1 MVDQRAAAQAA
12 DASPSTAPGAT
23 TAPVTGNAVGV
34 DIGGTKIAAG
44 VVDHRGEIVA
54 QTRRETPAL
63 HPDAIAD
70 AVADA
75 VAELETT
82 HVFASVGVAA
92 AGFVDASRRNVVF
105 APNLAWRD
113 EPLAARVEQ
122 RIDRPVVVENDANAA
137 AWAEYRFGGGLD
149 EHGNAVDDL
158 VMLTLGTGLG
168 GGIVAGGL
176 LQRGANGA
184 AAELGHVRA
193 VPGGRACGCGNA
205 GCWEQYVSGNAL
217 VRDARDL
224 LRSGD
229 PQGAVLLREV
239 GGDPEAVTGPVITR
253 LAQAGDPGC
262 ARLIADVGRWL
273 GEAVAS
279 FVAVLDPEV
288 VVIGGGVSSAGE
300 LLLAP
305 ARVSL
310 AENLSGR
317 THRDPPPLRT
327 ATKGN
332 DAGIIGAA
340 DLARA

>member
-1 MVDQRAAAQAA
+1 MVEQ
-12 DASPSTAPGAT
+12 
-23 TAPVTGNAVGV
+23 PVPNAVGV

-44 VVDHRGEIVA
+44 VVDHRGEILV

-63 HPDAIAD
+63 SPAAIAD

-75 VAELETT
+75 VAELRTT
-82 HVFASVGVAA
+82 HEFGPVGVAA
-92 AGFVDASRRNVVF
+92 AGFVDAARRSVVF

-113 EPLAARVEQ
+113 EPLADHLEARLGGT
-122 RIDRPVVVENDANAA
+122 RVVVENDANAA

-149 EHGNAVDDL
+149 EHGNVADDL

-168 GGIVAGGL
+168 GGIVTGGL

-193 VPGGRACGCGNA
+193 VPGGRACGCGNR

-229 PQGAVLLREV
+229 DEGAPLLAEV
-239 GGDPEAVTGPVITR
+239 GGDPEAVTGPIVTR

-262 ARLIADVGRWL
+262 ARLLADVGRWL

-279 FVAVLDPEV
+279 FVAMLDPDV
-288 VVIGGGVSSAGE
+288 VVIGGGVSSAGD
-300 LLLAP
+300 LLLGP

-317 THRDPPPLRT
+317 THRKPPPLRT
-327 ATKGN
+327 ARKGN

-340 DLARA
+340 DLARI

>member
-1 MVDQRAAAQAA
+1 MVELAAQN
-12 DASPSTAPGAT
+12 
-23 TAPVTGNAVGV
+23 PVPHPVQNAVGV

-44 VVDHRGEIVA
+44 VVDHRGEILV
-54 QTRRETPAL
+54 QTRRETPAS
-63 HPDAIAD
+63 HPAAIAD

-75 VAELETT
+75 VAELRTT
-82 HVFASVGVAA
+82 HVFGPVGVAA
-92 AGFVDASRRNVVF
+92 AGFVDAARRQVVF

-113 EPLAARVEQ
+113 EPLADHLEA
-122 RIDRPVVVENDANAA
+122 RIDAPVVVENDANAA

-168 GGIVAGGL
+168 GGIITGGV

-193 VPGGRACGCGNA
+193 VPGGRACGCGNS
-205 GCWEQYVSGNAL
+205 GCWEQYVAGNAL

-229 PQGAVLLREV
+229 PDGGPLLAAV
-239 GGDPEAVTGPVITR
+239 GGDPAAVTGPVVTQ
-253 LAQAGDPGC
+253 LAQAGDSGC
-262 ARLIADVGRWL
+262 ARLLADVGRWL

-279 FVAVLDPEV
+279 FVAMLDPEV
-288 VVIGGGVSSAGE
+288 VVIGGGVSSAGD
-300 LLLAP
+300 LLLGP

-317 THRDPPPLRT
+317 THRAPPPLRT

-340 DLARA
+340 DLARV

>member
-1 MVDQRAAAQAA
+1 MADQR
-12 DASPSTAPGAT
+12 T
-23 TAPVTGNAVGV
+23 TAVHDPATAAGVPGNAIGV
-34 DIGGTKIAAG
+34 DIGGTKIGAG

-54 QTRRETPAL
+54 QTRRETPAS
-63 HPDAIAD
+63 HPDAIAE

-75 VAELETT
+75 IAELATT
-82 HVFASVGVAA
+82 HEFGPVGVAA
-92 AGFVDASRRNVVF
+92 AGFVDAARSSIVF

-113 EPLAARVEQ
+113 EPLRARLEP
-122 RIDRPVVVENDANAA
+122 RLGRRVVVENDANAA

-149 EHGNAVDDL
+149 EHGRPVDDL
-158 VMLTLGTGLG
+158 LMLTLGTGLG
-168 GGIVAGGL
+168 GGIVSGGL

-193 VPGGRACGCGNA
+193 VPGGRACGCGNL

-217 VRDARDL
+217 VREARDL

-229 PQGAVLLREV
+229 PSAEQLLRAT
-239 GGDPEAVTGPVITR
+239 GGDPEAVDGPTVTR
-253 LAQAGDPGC
+253 LAQEGDLAS
-262 ARLIADVGRWL
+262 ARLLAEVGRWL

-279 FVAVLDPEV
+279 FVAVLDPDV

-305 ARVSL
+305 ARASL

-317 THRDPPPLRT
+317 THRRPPPLR
-327 ATKGN
+327 AARRGN
-332 DAGIIGAA
+332 AAGIIGAA
-340 DLARA
+340 DLARLD

>member
-1 MVDQRAAAQAA
+1 MVEQPAQT
-12 DASPSTAPGAT
+12 PLPKVV
-23 TAPVTGNAVGV
+23 PNAVGV

-54 QTRRETPAL
+54 QTRRETPAS
-63 HPDAIAD
+63 HPALIAA

-75 VAELETT
+75 IAELRTT
-82 HVFASVGVAA
+82 QVFGPVGVAA
-92 AGFVDASRRNVVF
+92 AGFVDAARRNVVF

-113 EPLAARVEQ
+113 EPLADHLEALVAA
-122 RIDRPVVVENDANAA
+122 PVVVENDANAA

-149 EHGNAVDDL
+149 EQGRAVDDL

-168 GGIVAGGL
+168 GGIVTGGV

-193 VPGGRACGCGNA
+193 VPGGRACGCGNS
-205 GCWEQYVSGNAL
+205 GCWEQYVAGNAL

-224 LRSGD
+224 LRSGEAE
-229 PQGAVLLREV
+229 GAPLLAAV
-239 GGDPEAVTGPVITR
+239 GGDPENVTGPVVTR

-262 ARLIADVGRWL
+262 VRLLADLGRWL

-279 FVAVLDPEV
+279 FVAMLDPEV
-288 VVIGGGVSSAGE
+288 VVIGGGVSNAGE
-300 LLLAP
+300 LLLGP
-305 ARVSL
+305 ARTSL

-317 THRDPPPLRT
+317 THRRPPPLRT
-327 ATKGN
+327 ARKGN

-340 DLARA
+340 DLARV

>member
-1 MVDQRAAAQAA
+1 MA
-12 DASPSTAPGAT
+12 DHSEMHSTEVPTSPST
-23 TAPVTGNAVGV
+23 VNAVGV

-63 HPDAIAD
+63 HPEAIAD

-75 VAELETT
+75 VAELATT
-82 HVFASVGVAA
+82 HRFGPVGVAA
-92 AGFVDASRRNVVF
+92 AGFVDATRSTVVF

-113 EPLAARVEQ
+113 EPLRARLE
-122 RIDRPVVVENDANAA
+122 DRVRRDVVVENDANAA
-137 AWAEYRFGGGLD
+137 AWAEFRFGGGLD
-149 EHGNAVDDL
+149 EDGRPVDDL

-168 GGIVAGGL
+168 GGIVSGGL

-193 VPGGRACGCGNA
+193 VPGGRACGCGNS

-217 VRDARDL
+217 VRNAREFLAGGDTAGAPL
-224 LRSGD
+224 L
-229 PQGAVLLREV
+229 AAV
-239 GGDPEAVTGPVITR
+239 GGDPAQVTGPVVTR

-262 ARLIADVGRWL
+262 LQLLAELGRWV
-273 GEAVAS
+273 GEGTAS

-288 VVIGGGVSSAGE
+288 VVIGGGVSSAGD
-300 LLLAP
+300 LLLTS
-305 ARVSL
+305 ARASL
-310 AENLSGR
+310 AANLSGR
-317 THRDPPPLRT
+317 THRRPPPLRV
-327 ATKGN
+327 ARFGN

-340 DLARA
+340 DLARL

>member
-1 MVDQRAAAQAA
+1 MVEQQ
-12 DASPSTAPGAT
+12 PVE
-23 TAPVTGNAVGV
+23 APVQNAVGV

-44 VVDHRGEIVA
+44 VVDARGEIIA
-54 QTRRETPAL
+54 QTRRVTPAL
-63 HPDAIAD
+63 HPSAIAD

-75 VAELETT
+75 VRELSAT
-82 HVFASVGVAA
+82 HTFGPVGVAA
-92 AGFVDASRRNVVF
+92 AGFVDAARRSVVF

-113 EPLAARVEQ
+113 EPLAEHLETRL
-122 RIDRPVVVENDANAA
+122 DRKVVVENDANAA
-137 AWAEYRFGGGLD
+137 AWAEYKFGGGLD
-149 EHGNAVDDL
+149 EHGNAVDDV

-168 GGIVAGGL
+168 GGIITGGV

-193 VPGGRACGCGNA
+193 VPNGRACGCGNS
-205 GCWEQYVSGNAL
+205 GCWEQYVAGNAL

-224 LRSGD
+224 LRSGE
-229 PQGAVLLREV
+229 PEGEVLLREV

-262 ARLIADVGRWL
+262 ARLLADVGRWL

-279 FVAVLDPEV
+279 FVAMLDPDV
-288 VVIGGGVSSAGE
+288 VVIGGGVSSAGD
-300 LLLAP
+300 LLLGP
-305 ARVSL
+305 ARISL

-317 THRDPPPLRT
+317 THRKPPPLRI
-327 ATKGN
+327 ARKGN

-340 DLARA
+340 DLARV

>member
-1 MVDQRAAAQAA
+1 M
-12 DASPSTAPGAT
+12 TAPRGDQLADLCGDHLGDH
-23 TAPVTGNAVGV
+23 TGNAVGV

-44 VVDHRGEIVA
+44 VVDRRGVILA
-54 QTRRETPAL
+54 HTRRDTPAS

-75 VAELETT
+75 IAELAAT
-82 HVFASVGVAA
+82 HDFGPVGVAA
-92 AGFVDASRRNVVF
+92 AGFVDAARSSVVF

-113 EPLAARVEQ
+113 EPLAVHLRTRVQ
-122 RIDRPVVVENDANAA
+122 RRVVVENDANAA
-137 AWAEYRFGGGLD
+137 AWAEYRFGGGL
-149 EHGNAVDDL
+149 NADGRPVDDL

-168 GGIVAGGL
+168 GGIVSGGR
-176 LQRGANGA
+176 LQRGSNGA

-193 VPGGRACGCGNA
+193 VPGGRECGCGNS

-229 PQGAVLLREV
+229 ESARPLLAALDGDADAV
-239 GGDPEAVTGPVITR
+239 DGPTITR
-253 LAQAGDPGC
+253 LAEAGDPGC
-262 ARLIADVGRWL
+262 AQLIADVGCWL

-279 FVAVLDPEV
+279 FVAMLDPEI
-288 VVIGGGVSSAGE
+288 VVIGGGLSSAGE

-305 ARVSL
+305 ARASL
-310 AENLSGR
+310 AQNLPGR
-317 THRDPPPLRT
+317 SHRRPPPLQI
-327 ATKGN
+327 ATRGN

-340 DLARA
+340 DLARV